1 MHGAQEKSLEGLIKQ
16 VRKQIFF
23 IKEMMPTLSLT
34 SCSVTWSTVV
44 SLCLGPVTDGSLSN
58 TAYLI
63 TVMNFIITSTP
74 SEKNEGH

>member
-1 MHGAQEKSLEGLIKQ
+1 MSAGNVFQKQ
-16 VRKQIFF
+16 MASSELV
-23 IKEMMPTLSLT
+23 LT
-34 SCSVTWSTVV
+34 HSQPVPVTWSTVV

-58 TAYLI
+58 AAYLI